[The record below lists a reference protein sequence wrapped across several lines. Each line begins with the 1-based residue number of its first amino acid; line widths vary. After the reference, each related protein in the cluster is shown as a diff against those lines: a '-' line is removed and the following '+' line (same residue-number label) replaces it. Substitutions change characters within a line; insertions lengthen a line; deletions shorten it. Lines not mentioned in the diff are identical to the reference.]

1 MKSLKL
7 SDYFAVTKPDYVYL
21 KLIPNNSI
29 RNNATHKLAKTIA
42 ALYRNI
48 HENIKREEAKAV
60 NVLGR
65 QFLVG
70 TRYSYDVPG
79 KVAYYVYIER
89 KTIGFYFVLPR
100 QHLSLVKEKFGDIW
114 SNITIEEIS
123 REKVPQLSDSA
134 TKYQLVYAKE
144 DALSLE
150 TDRKNNDLL
159 NSNLNV
165 VDVLEEGDK
174 VALYYNFLPTSQFTW
189 RAKYEATMRKFKE
202 RKPLDRDK
210 TGASYLAK
218 TAIATVINIA
228 DSFYEAISGAPD
240 KKAQSNVSMVETLL
254 DRMSGG
260 GKTLSNATN
269 KKAAATVL
277 DTQILVMSESTDPL
291 RQRNNA
297 KSLASSFDTVA
308 GDNRLQPKVYRKEV
322 RLEDYRVKGA
332 EINKVGDE
340 EASNFFALPGRET
353 LERYNFIEK
362 VQTQETEVPEELRK
376 GVMRIG
382 ENIYRGMKQPA
393 YLTDD
398 KEFRYLSLI
407 LIGPNRAGKS
417 TLIGNLGKD
426 ALDNGE
432 CVVNFDFIGNCELS
446 DEISD
451 LFPQEKV
458 LDIVCDAG
466 DSLQGLGYNEI
477 RHSSDPT
484 TQYINAKQQTTQ
496 LTTLLNAVNQS
507 SGDADKTLSPRME
520 RYLQA
525 AANITFISGGSIK
538 DVFEVLSNHDA
549 RAEFLAKVP
558 KKQYENLDE
567 YMTALAEL
575 DEGKDGKVTGTKL
588 TRVDGIF
595 DRLNKLKANP
605 YMEMMLKIGTQNNVD
620 LVEEMQKNQIINI
633 RMPETMF
640 STDNEKDVYTTYWM
654 TKINLAL
661 QVRKALYKGDR
672 DKMTKVNLIIDELYQ
687 VQNTEKFLTE
697 KLSRLPKFNIKPIIS
712 CHYLNQI
719 RHIREELRSA
729 NASYLLIAGCDK
741 KNFKELESELYPFT
755 ERDLLDLK
763 RYHSINLVK
772 TREGYAR
779 FITKLPKPVGAESKN
794 ISEEMTIEL
803 DNAIQPRE
811 ATS

>member
-21 KLIPNNSI
+21 RLIPNNSI
-29 RNNATHKLAKTIA
+29 RNNSTHKLAKTIA
-42 ALYRNI
+42 SLYKNI
-48 HENIKREEAKAV
+48 FENVRKEDAKAV
-60 NVLGR
+60 RVLGR
-65 QFLVG
+65 DFLLG
-70 TRYSYDVPG
+70 TRYSFDVPG
-79 KVAYYVYIER
+79 KVAYYVVIE
-89 KTIGFYFVLPR
+89 KKSIAFYFILPR
-100 QHLSLVKEKFGDIW
+100 QHLSIIKEKFGDIW
-114 SNITIEEIS
+114 SNITIEETE
-123 REKVPQLSDSA
+123 REKIPRLSDKA

-189 RAKYEATMRKFKE
+189 RAKYDSTMRKFKE
-202 RKPLDRDK
+202 RRPLDRDK

-218 TAIATVINIA
+218 SAISAVINLA
-228 DSFYEAISGAPD
+228 DSLFEAITGAPE
-240 KKAQSNVSMVETLL
+240 KKSQDNVSLL
-254 DRMSGG
+254 EAALERMNGG
-260 GKTLSNATN
+260 AKQLSRSTTN
-269 KKAAATVL
+269 KATATVL
-277 DTQILVMSESTDPL
+277 DTQILVMSESADPL

-297 KSLASSFDTVA
+297 RSLTQSFDTVA
-308 GDNRLQPKVYRKEV
+308 GDNRLQAKPYRKEFA
-322 RLEDYRVKGA
+322 LEDYRVKGA
-332 EINKVGDE
+332 EVNKVGDE
-340 EASNFFALPGRET
+340 EASNFFSLPGRET

-362 VQTQETEVPEELRK
+362 VNTQETQVPDELRK
-376 GVMRIG
+376 GYMRIG
-382 ENIYRGMKQPA
+382 ENTYRGMAQPA
-393 YLTDD
+393 YLTND

-446 DEISD
+446 DEIAE
-451 LFPQEKV
+451 LFPREKV
-458 LDIVCDAG
+458 LDIECDAG

-477 RHSSDPT
+477 RHSADPT
-484 TQYINAKQQTTQ
+484 TQYINAKRQTTQ
-496 LTTLLNAVNQS
+496 LTTLLNAVNQN

-538 DVFEVLSNHDA
+538 DVFEVLSNHEV

-567 YMTALAEL
+567 YMTALKEL
-575 DEGKDGKVTGTKL
+575 DEGKDGKVSGTKL

-605 YMEMMLKIGTQNNVD
+605 FMEMMLKIGTQNNID

-661 QVRKALYKGDR
+661 QVRKALHKGDR
-672 DKMTKVNLIIDELYQ
+672 DKMTKVNLFIDELYQ
-687 VQNTEKFLTE
+687 VQNTERFLTE

-741 KNFKELESELYPFT
+741 KNFRELESELYPFT

-763 RYHSINLVK
+763 RYHSLNLVK

-779 FITKLPKPVGAESKN
+779 FITKLPKPVGVKE
-794 ISEEMTIEL
+794 
-803 DNAIQPRE
+803 
-811 ATS
+811 TSCPS